1 MDKNINKQ
9 NVYISEEENTLN
21 WIEIQ
26 SSFKKSFGNEI
37 YNSWLQKISL
47 VKEYNDYLILG
58 VPTRFFRDW
67 IVSRYLDKI
76 LEQVKSFKLSL
87 NRIEFKII
95 EENKQNQELIKIDQ
109 LNKVTEI
116 KDSILNYNRL
126 NPNLSFES
134 FIKGKSNEIALSYSK
149 KVCDYVS
156 RYNPLYICGGVGL
169 GKTHLLNAIGLETQK
184 DNNVMFISAE
194 RFMYHFIKSIKK
206 NDMVNFKDFFRKS
219 SVFIIDDIQ
228 FISGKESLQEEFFHT
243 FNSLIEK
250 GSQIIISSD
259 RPPMKLD
266 RVQERIKSRLSG
278 GLVVDIEAPDL
289 DLKIKIL
296 KKKIE
301 EIQNQFKENIDLSD
315 EVINYIASE
324 SKTNIRELIGV
335 LNRVIAFSR
344 VHNKVLTTVD
354 CKNILK
360 DVFSQIRVITVDKI
374 QNIVSN
380 YFNIAL
386 SDMLSQR
393 RSRPLAR
400 PRQIA
405 MYLAKKMTSRS
416 LPEIGRRFANRDH
429 TTVIHAVKTITR
441 LSDQDDEMK
450 KILIKLKVFCWN
462 SEEMQ
467 FIVKRD
473 ILLKSLNFVQ
483 GVVEKKNTLPIL
495 SNVLLQLKE
504 KKLTIVA
511 TDLDIVFHDE
521 IEDVKVLKEGST
533 TTSAAILYD
542 ILRKISSNSEL
553 NFDLKNENKLSLKE

>member
-1 MDKNINKQ
+1 MDKIIKKQ
-9 NVYISEEENTLN
+9 NVYVSEEEKTLN

-26 SSFKKSFGNEI
+26 NSFKKTFGNEI
-37 YNSWLQKISL
+37 YNSWLQKVSL
-47 VKEYNDYLILG
+47 IKEYNDFLVLG

-95 EENKQNQELIKIDQ
+95 EETKQNQEIIKINE

-126 NPNLSFES
+126 NPSLNFNN
-134 FIKGKSNEIALSYSK
+134 FIKGSSNEIALSYSK
-149 KVCDYVS
+149 KVCEQLS
-156 RYNPLYICGGVGL
+156 RYNPLYLCGGVGL
-169 GKTHLLNAIGLETQK
+169 GKTHLLNAIGLELQNE
-184 DNNVMFISAE
+184 NNVMFISAE

-243 FNSLIEK
+243 FNSLMDK

-259 RPPMKLD
+259 RAPMKLE
-266 RVQERIKSRLSG
+266 RIQERIKSRLAG
-278 GLVVDIEAPDL
+278 GLVVDIETPDL
-289 DLKIKIL
+289 DLKIKII

-301 EIQNQFKENIDLSD
+301 EIENQFKENINLND
-315 EVINYIASE
+315 EVISYIASE

-344 VHNKVLTTVD
+344 VHNKILSISD

-360 DVFSQIRVITVDKI
+360 DAFNQIRIITVDKI
-374 QNIVSN
+374 QTIVSN
-380 YFNIAL
+380 YYNIPL
-386 SDMLSQR
+386 SEMLSQR

-400 PRQIA
+400 PRQVA
-405 MYLAKKMTSRS
+405 MYLAKKLTTRS

-450 KILIKLKVFCWN
+450 KNINQI
-462 SEEMQ
+462 
-467 FIVKRD
+467 
-473 ILLKSLNFVQ
+473 KSL
-483 GVVEKKNTLPIL
+483 
-495 SNVLLQLKE
+495 LLEQ
-504 KKLTIVA
+504 
-511 TDLDIVFHDE
+511 
-521 IEDVKVLKEGST
+521 
-533 TTSAAILYD
+533 
-542 ILRKISSNSEL
+542 
-553 NFDLKNENKLSLKE
+553 

>member
-1 MDKNINKQ
+1 MDKNKTNTQSIF
-9 NVYISEEENTLN
+9 ISEEEKTLS
-21 WIEIQ
+21 WELVQ
-26 SSFKKSFGNEI
+26 EDFKKTFGNEI
-37 YNSWLQKISL
+37 YNSWLQKLTL

-76 LEQVKSFKLSL
+76 LAQVKNFKLSL

-95 EENKQNQELIKIDQ
+95 EESNQSQELAKINE

-126 NPNLSFES
+126 NPNLSFDT
-134 FIKGKSNEIALSYSK
+134 FIRGKSNDIALSYSK
-149 KVCDYVS
+149 KVCEHIA

-169 GKTHLLNAIGLETQK
+169 GKTHLLNAIGIELQGE
-184 DNNVMFISAE
+184 NNVMFISAE

-243 FNSLIEK
+243 FNSLMDK

-259 RPPMKLD
+259 RAPMKLD
-266 RVQERIKSRLSG
+266 RIQDRIKSRLAG
-278 GLVVDIEAPDL
+278 GLVVDIDLPDL
-289 DLKIKIL
+289 ELKEKII
-296 KKKIE
+296 KKKIQ
-301 EIQNQFKENIDLSD
+301 EIQNQFKENINISD
-315 EVINYIASE
+315 EVINFVAQE

-344 VHNKVLTTVD
+344 VNNKILTIND

-360 DVFSQIRVITVDKI
+360 DVFNQSKVITVDKI
-374 QNIVSN
+374 QNVVSN
-380 YFNIAL
+380 FFNIAL
-386 SDMLSQR
+386 SEMLSQR

-441 LSDQDDEMK
+441 LS
-450 KILIKLKVFCWN
+450 
-462 SEEMQ
+462 
-467 FIVKRD
+467 
-473 ILLKSLNFVQ
+473 
-483 GVVEKKNTLPIL
+483 
-495 SNVLLQLKE
+495 
-504 KKLTIVA
+504 
-511 TDLDIVFHDE
+511 
-521 IEDVKVLKEGST
+521 
-533 TTSAAILYD
+533 
-542 ILRKISSNSEL
+542 
-553 NFDLKNENKLSLKE
+553 

>member
-1 MDKNINKQ
+1 MDNKIKKQ
-9 NVYISEEENTLN
+9 NVYTSEEEKTLI
-21 WIEIQ
+21 WDDIQ
-26 SSFKKSFGNEI
+26 NSFKKTFGSEI
-37 YNSWLQKISL
+37 YNSWLQKITL
-47 VKEYNDYLILG
+47 IKEYNDYLILG

-87 NRIEFKII
+87 TRIEFKIV
-95 EENKQNQELIKIDQ
+95 EENKQNQEIIKIDE

-126 NPNLSFES
+126 NPKLNFEN
-134 FIKGKSNEIALSYSK
+134 FIRGKSNDIACSYSK
-149 KVCDYVS
+149 KVCEHVS
-156 RYNPLYICGGVGL
+156 RYNPLYVCGGVGL
-169 GKTHLLNAIGLETQK
+169 GKTHLLNAIGLELQN

-243 FNSLIEK
+243 FNSLMDK
-250 GSQIIISSD
+250 GSQIIISAD
-259 RPPMKLD
+259 RAPMKLD
-266 RVQERIKSRLSG
+266 RVQERIKSRLAG

-289 DLKIKIL
+289 DLKIKII

-301 EIQNQFKENIDLSD
+301 EIESQFKEKINLSD

-324 SKTNIRELIGV
+324 SKTNIRELIGI
-335 LNRVIAFSR
+335 LNRIIAFSR
-344 VHNKVLTTVD
+344 VHNKDLNIID

-360 DVFSQIRVITVDKI
+360 DVFNQIRVITVDKI
-374 QNIVSN
+374 QNVVSN

-386 SDMLSQR
+386 SEMLSQR

-405 MYLAKKMTSRS
+405 MYLAKKMTTRS

-441 LSDQDDEMK
+441 LSEQDDEMK
-450 KILIKLKVFCWN
+450 KNISQI
-462 SEEMQ
+462 
-467 FIVKRD
+467 
-473 ILLKSLNFVQ
+473 KSL
-483 GVVEKKNTLPIL
+483 
-495 SNVLLQLKE
+495 LLEQ
-504 KKLTIVA
+504 
-511 TDLDIVFHDE
+511 
-521 IEDVKVLKEGST
+521 
-533 TTSAAILYD
+533 
-542 ILRKISSNSEL
+542 
-553 NFDLKNENKLSLKE
+553 

>member
-1 MDKNINKQ
+1 MKNNNIKKQ
-9 NVYISEEENTLN
+9 NVYVSEEEKTLN
-21 WIEIQ
+21 WDEIQ
-26 SSFKKSFGNEI
+26 SSFKKVFGSEV

-47 VKEYNDYLILG
+47 VKEYNDYLVLG

-76 LEQVKSFKLSL
+76 LEQVKNFKLSL
-87 NRIEFKII
+87 NRIEFKIV
-95 EENKQNQELIKIDQ
+95 EENQQNQELIKIDA

-126 NPNLSFES
+126 NPSLNFDSFMQ
-134 FIKGKSNEIALSYSK
+134 GKSNDIALSYSK
-149 KVCDYVS
+149 KVCEQAA

-169 GKTHLLNAIGLETQK
+169 GKTHLLNAIGLKLEK

-243 FNSLIEK
+243 FNSLMDK
-250 GSQIIISSD
+250 GSQIIISAD
-259 RPPMKLD
+259 RAPIKLD
-266 RVQERIKSRLSG
+266 RVQDRIKSRLAG
-278 GLVVDIEAPDL
+278 GLVVDIDVPDL
-289 DLKIKIL
+289 ELKVKII

-301 EIQNQFKENIDLSD
+301 EIQTQFKESINLSD

-335 LNRVIAFSR
+335 LNRTVAFSR
-344 VHNKVLTTVD
+344 VHNKILTIGD

-360 DVFSQIRVITVDKI
+360 DVFNQIRVITVDKI
-374 QNIVSN
+374 QNVVSN

-386 SDMLSQR
+386 SEMLSQR

-405 MYLAKKMTSRS
+405 MYLAKKMTTRS

-441 LSDQDDEMK
+441 LSEQDDEMK
-450 KILIKLKVFCWN
+450 KNII
-462 SEEMQ
+462 Q
-467 FIVKRD
+467 I
-473 ILLKSLNFVQ
+473 KSLLL
-483 GVVEKKNTLPIL
+483 EK
-495 SNVLLQLKE
+495 
-504 KKLTIVA
+504 
-511 TDLDIVFHDE
+511 
-521 IEDVKVLKEGST
+521 
-533 TTSAAILYD
+533 
-542 ILRKISSNSEL
+542 
-553 NFDLKNENKLSLKE
+553 

>member
-1 MDKNINKQ
+1 MDKNNIKKQ
-9 NVYISEEENTLN
+9 KTFISEEEKTLN
-21 WIEIQ
+21 WEEIQ
-26 SSFKKSFGNEI
+26 AAFKKTFGSEV

-47 VKEYNDYLILG
+47 VKEYNDYLVLG

-76 LEQVKSFKLSL
+76 LEQVKNFKLSL
-87 NRIEFKII
+87 NRIEFKIVD
-95 EENKQNQELIKIDQ
+95 ENKNQEFIKINE

-126 NPNLSFES
+126 NPNLSFDS
-134 FIKGKSNEIALSYSK
+134 FIKGKSNDIALSHSK
-149 KVCDYVS
+149 KVCEHIS

-169 GKTHLLNAIGLETQK
+169 GKTHLLNAIGLALQSE
-184 DNNVMFISAE
+184 NNVMFISAE

-243 FNSLIEK
+243 FNSLMDK
-250 GSQIIISSD
+250 GSQIIISAD
-259 RPPMKLD
+259 RAPLKLD
-266 RVQERIKSRLSG
+266 RVQDRIKSRLAG
-278 GLVVDIEAPDL
+278 GLVVDIDTPDIE
-289 DLKIKIL
+289 LKIKII

-301 EIQNQFKENIDLSD
+301 EIQHQFKENIVLSD

-344 VHNKVLTTVD
+344 VNNKNLDIGD

-360 DVFSQIRVITVDKI
+360 DVFNQIRVITVDKI
-374 QNIVSN
+374 QNVVSN

-386 SDMLSQR
+386 SEMLSQR

-405 MYLAKKMTSRS
+405 MYLAKKMTTRS
-416 LPEIGRRFANRDH
+416 LPEIGRRFSNRDH

-441 LSDQDDEMK
+441 LSEQDDEMK
-450 KILIKLKVFCWN
+450 KNISQI
-462 SEEMQ
+462 
-467 FIVKRD
+467 
-473 ILLKSLNFVQ
+473 KSL
-483 GVVEKKNTLPIL
+483 
-495 SNVLLQLKE
+495 LLEQ
-504 KKLTIVA
+504 
-511 TDLDIVFHDE
+511 
-521 IEDVKVLKEGST
+521 
-533 TTSAAILYD
+533 
-542 ILRKISSNSEL
+542 
-553 NFDLKNENKLSLKE
+553 